1 MSGESS
7 LSPSYEDLFL
17 DKFQQLNLKYFE
29 IVSSESSVSFS
40 LDIWAKPNSK
50 VERVYI
56 VESGEVVLH
65 IKEKPVE
72 GAANKGLIKVLS
84 ELLSV
89 PRNSIELSKG
99 SKSKFKR
106 FSFHFTFTDRKNI
119 DYYLKQLDN
128 LVGK

>member
-7 LSPSYEDLFL
+7 LSRNYKDLFSVKL
-17 DKFQQLNLKYFE
+17 EQLHIKFFD
-29 IVSSESSVSFS
+29 VSSSDSGVSFS
-40 LDIWAKPNSK
+40 IDIWAKPNSK

-56 VESGEVVLH
+56 AESGEVVLH

-72 GAANKGLIKVLS
+72 GAANNGLIKVLS
-84 ELLSV
+84 KLLSI
-89 PRNSIELSKG
+89 PRNSVELSKG

-106 FSFHFTFTDRKNI
+106 FSFHFTFTDRKSI